1 MINKAI
7 ENIEKISRD
16 FSGIFEAASNFVVHA
31 NSKLEEMNISVPK
44 CFSTIRSSRSA
55 PEGITNQKRNFE
67 VSYHNAATDAV
78 LSSMQARFSSHEK
91 LYKQISCFAPNR
103 FSEFLASPQN
113 LELSLIANAVPEIDS
128 VAIQKEL
135 ISFASSYKD
144 LKKGLLES
152 MNDNEHDSDS
162 LALEQEYTEVAES
175 SAKTI
180 CKNCFSC
187 AFKLLSEYWLCAA
200 AYENLYAAY
209 KFIATLSVTS
219 VDVNEVFLN

>member
-31 NSKLEEMNISVPK
+31 NSKLEEINISVPK

-135 ISFASSYKD
+135 IVTLCQYFVGFYFMYTVVSNLSSVIVIHY
-144 LKKGLLES
+144 LLNVS
-152 MNDNEHDSDS
+152 ACCQINL
-162 LALEQEYTEVAES
+162 LALNSLRLPSFE
-175 SAKTI
+175 
-180 CKNCFSC
+180 
-187 AFKLLSEYWLCAA
+187 LSWCW
-200 AYENLYAAY
+200 
-209 KFIATLSVTS
+209 
-219 VDVNEVFLN
+219 FLVKISF